1 MVWFVVT
8 RSPLTNFVHVHQWL
22 LQPHLQQSL
31 PLSGLAMI
39 QKPKQAHILV
49 SSHLQRIRHQ
59 IQGLERG
66 CIEFHVLR
74 EIVVSKPPL
83 AVMGAGFCQI

>member
-1 MVWFVVT
+1 
-8 RSPLTNFVHVHQWL
+8 
-22 LQPHLQQSL
+22 
-31 PLSGLAMI
+31 MI